1 MCVLRLHPGLSF
13 LIAYYRFT
21 SFLPEIFR
29 IYLYSLP
36 FNF

>member
-1 MCVLRLHPGLSF
+1 MCVLYLHTGLSF
-13 LIAYYRFT
+13 LIAYYCFT
-21 SFLPEIFR
+21 SFLLEIFR